1 MTAIKNKCLDCCC
14 GQTSEIRECTLV
26 KCPLHPFRLGKDPF
40 RNQSEAEE
48 VSQSE
53 ISEEQKAIYAERMK
67 NYWKNKKE
75 K

>member
-14 GQTSEIRECTLV
+14 GQTSGIRECTLV

-40 RNQSEAEE
+40 SNKR
-48 VSQSE
+48 E

>member
-1 MTAIKNKCLDCCC
+1 MNAIKAKCLDCCC
-14 GQTSEIRECTLV
+14 GQTSEIRECTIV

-40 RNQSEAEE
+40 ATKRG
-48 VSQSE
+48 
-53 ISEEQKAIYAERMK
+53 ISEEQKAQLAERMK

>member
-1 MTAIKNKCLDCCC
+1 MKKDIVTAIKNKCLDCCC

-40 RNQSEAEE
+40 SNKR
-48 VSQSE
+48 E

>member
-14 GQTSEIRECTLV
+14 GQTSEIKECTIV

-40 RNQSEAEE
+40 ANKR
-48 VSQSE
+48 E
-53 ISEEQKAIYAERMK
+53 ISEEQKAIYAERMR

>member
-1 MTAIKNKCLDCCC
+1 MKKDIMNAIKAKCLDCCC
-14 GQTSEIRECTLV
+14 GQTSEIRECTIV

-40 RNQSEAEE
+40 ATKRG
-48 VSQSE
+48 
-53 ISEEQKAIYAERMK
+53 ISEEQKAQLAERMK